1 MVINECFIA
10 HASEYYVLFLRERW
24 QPLPLKQGRVECSGQ
39 QRIDRSAAPI
49 KISPI
54 KISSNESKMRPSAII

>member
-1 MVINECFIA
+1 MFHW
-10 HASEYYVLFLRERW
+10 HASEYYGLFLHFKVRALAAFAPET
-24 QPLPLKQGRVECSGQ
+24 GACVCSGQ

-54 KISSNESKMRPSAII
+54 KNFSNESKMRPSAII